1 MANNLVKRNKRSKT
15 ECHRTEGAGVTTTA
29 HAIPH
34 PDEKR
39 TLDLWPETGVALGL
53 GRSSTYEAAARG
65 EIPTI
70 RIGRSVRVRRDR
82 LERWLDEQS
91 AA

>member
-1 MANNLVKRNKRSKT
+1 
-15 ECHRTEGAGVTTTA
+15 VTTTA

-34 PDEKR
+34 PDEKP

-70 RIGRSVRVRRDR
+70 RIGRCIRVPTAALRRM
-82 LERWLDEQS
+82 LQLDGPD